1 MILFHFLFSS
11 SELRFYQH
19 FLVFYNS
26 LLNKIWR
33 SSRCLAPSTLPR
45 VIICLLQVAVI
56 KHTQMAILH
65 RGKPFSTMDITDPI
79 RSSVSAPLN
88 RGVSFPLALLLSKTP
103 VLRSPLISLASA
115 SVFPLEPSFP
125 PSLNESYESWYYT
138 VQANTIMWYPDPCNC
153 FSWCWICSKLPV
165 LPHLQ
170 IFFSSSSL
178 WPNTPGLF
186 CDILFQ
192 SATHVHM
199 YIVIL
204 GTWLCYRSYTSS
216 INRLQPG
223 LKYFQF
229 QCFN

>member
-1 MILFHFLFSS
+1 MILFHFLFSR

-88 RGVSFPLALLLSKTP
+88 RGVSSALALLLSKTP

-115 SVFPLEPSFP
+115 SVFPLELSSP
-125 PSLNESYESWYYT
+125 PSLNESLCYT

-153 FSWCWICSKLPV
+153 FSRCWICSKLPV

-186 CDILFQ
+186 WN
-192 SATHVHM
+192 
-199 YIVIL
+199 VI
-204 GTWLCYRSYTSS
+204 
-216 INRLQPG
+216 
-223 LKYFQF
+223 F
-229 QCFN
+229 